1 MVSVSLTFQSVRVE
15 TDSRDQEG
23 QLVFANS
30 FLVAVLVRLDPV
42 QHPEKELQGQWYLEV
57 GFGRCA
63 ANAQTVFPTLDAV
76 QAWVQQRWTKQA

>member
-1 MVSVSLTFQSVRVE
+1 MVSDLAFQSIRVE

-30 FLVAVLVRLDPV
+30 YLVAILVRLDPV
-42 QHPEKELQGQWYLEV
+42 QHPEEELRDQWFLEV

-63 ANAQTVFPTLDAV
+63 VTSQTVFPTLDAV
-76 QAWVQQRWTKQA
+76 QAWVQERWTEQA